1 MGVASGGPKSPSCPC
16 TRVTLP
22 LCRPAP
28 DHNLSQPPISLLGK
42 RGCSPL
48 TWHRCSFSSPHP
60 ARGHPFPRSLVQQV
74 VTSREQQPV
83 ISPAAETP
91 GEGLALTDCWLVPL
105 ATQGPVPWPSPISTL
120 SGGPYRYRPPT
131 SRDGHSLPLQNRW
144 QDGGPMAQRRTPD
157 AYLRGRMVFSSQ
169 QISRYI
175 SELGSTDSAGSARC
189 ACYTELLCVV
199 HRRPMGQRSTQHL
212 PVRAHTRISVRN
224 RQARQ
229 LRVPALEL

>member
-1 MGVASGGPKSPSCPC
+1 
-16 TRVTLP
+16 
-22 LCRPAP
+22 
-28 DHNLSQPPISLLGK
+28 
-42 RGCSPL
+42 
-48 TWHRCSFSSPHP
+48 
-60 ARGHPFPRSLVQQV
+60 
-74 VTSREQQPV
+74 
-83 ISPAAETP
+83 
-91 GEGLALTDCWLVPL
+91 
-105 ATQGPVPWPSPISTL
+105 
-120 SGGPYRYRPPT
+120 
-131 SRDGHSLPLQNRW
+131 
-144 QDGGPMAQRRTPD
+144 MAQRRTPD